1 MVNVS
6 LPVVPPRRERLAG
19 AEEAAALIAAVPP
32 ADRAI
37 WAIAFYA
44 GLRFAEIQALDWGSL
59 DFDRNLIRV
68 ERAWDRAAGFIEPKS
83 RSGRRRVPMTATLRA
98 HLLAHRLRKGSP
110 ADGFVFPNR
119 RGDRPLVAAGEGFV
133 EQPGHRAARPVLV
146 EDLLGHWLSVL
157 NRGVS

>member
-1 MVNVS
+1 LQDFADQLAGAGVSPSHVRNALTPLRTIYRRATARGEVAANPMVNVS

-59 DFDRNLIRV
+59 DFDRDLIRV
-68 ERAWDRAAGFIEPKS
+68 ERAWDRAAGFIEP
-83 RSGRRRVPMTATLRA
+83 
-98 HLLAHRLRKGSP
+98 
-110 ADGFVFPNR
+110 
-119 RGDRPLVAAGEGFV
+119 
-133 EQPGHRAARPVLV
+133 
-146 EDLLGHWLSVL
+146 
-157 NRGVS
+157 